1 MTTKK
6 SKYVVHIVQEKDVYV
21 SASNEI
27 EAMEKVI
34 NKIGENSSWSVMDVE
49 PVPTEADTAEI
60 LKPVELKLV
69 K

>member
-6 SKYVVHIVQEKDVYV
+6 SKYVVHIVRQKDVYV
-21 SASNEI
+21 SALNEI

-34 NKIGENSSWSVMDVE
+34 NKIGEDSPWSVMDAE
-49 PVPTEADTAEI
+49 PVPTEADIAEV
-60 LKPVELKLV
+60 LKPVELKLI